1 MITLYGFGAGFGL
14 PEISPFVTK
23 TEVQLKMAGLAYR
36 KEKAKPPASPKG
48 QLPYIVDEAET
59 IANSTFIRAHLEAKY
74 GFDFDAPL
82 SLQARAQAWAFERMI
97 EHHVYWALVGARWV
111 DGDNFAKGPAH
122 FFDSAP
128 LHLREKMREDAQFRV
143 AENYLLSGLGRHAPE
158 EDVDLAVR
166 SLFALSVQ
174 LGDKP
179 FLMGET
185 PCGMDATAFGALAGI
200 LTPFFESPLR
210 QRTEQFANLT
220 AYVDRMMLLYYPEF
234 AWAPVQQEQAALIM
248 ALPAVRGLALQG
260 GQFRFEFGDAGIAH
274 GERLRDIGG
283 VEFLRDVLRAIGVPR
298 RDPEQDDLLGPRLV
312 ALRHQRFRQRRIV
325 FHHARLAPDLHAA
338 AMRIIHHENMRLRIL
353 RQIALRDVLPVAAV
367 IGERDACSCRGF

>member
-59 IANSTFIRAHLEAKY
+59 IADSTFIRAHLEAKY

-111 DGDNFAKGPAH
+111 DG
-122 FFDSAP
+122 
-128 LHLREKMREDAQFRV
+128 V

-158 EDVDLAVR
+158 EDIDLAVR

-234 AWAPVQQEQAALIM
+234 AWAPVQQAA
-248 ALPAVRGLALQG
+248 
-260 GQFRFEFGDAGIAH
+260 
-274 GERLRDIGG
+274 
-283 VEFLRDVLRAIGVPR
+283 
-298 RDPEQDDLLGPRLV
+298 
-312 ALRHQRFRQRRIV
+312 
-325 FHHARLAPDLHAA
+325 
-338 AMRIIHHENMRLRIL
+338 
-353 RQIALRDVLPVAAV
+353 
-367 IGERDACSCRGF
+367 